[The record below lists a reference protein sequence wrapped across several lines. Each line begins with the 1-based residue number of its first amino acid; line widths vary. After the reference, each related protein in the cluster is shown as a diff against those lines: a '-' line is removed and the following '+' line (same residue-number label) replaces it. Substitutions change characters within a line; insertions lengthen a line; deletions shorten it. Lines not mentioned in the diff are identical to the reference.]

1 MGHIIFCILHL
12 AAVLFGFVGLFITI
26 PLHLIYTAVSKGKT
40 PKKQKTNPFSPY

>member
-26 PLHLIYTAVSKGKT
+26 PLHIIYAVVKKKNSASVSSSKA
-40 PKKQKTNPFSPY
+40 